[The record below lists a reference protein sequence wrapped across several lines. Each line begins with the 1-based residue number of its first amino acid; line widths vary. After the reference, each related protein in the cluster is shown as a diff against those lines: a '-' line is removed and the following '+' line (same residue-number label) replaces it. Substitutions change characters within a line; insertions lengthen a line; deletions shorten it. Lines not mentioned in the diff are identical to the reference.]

1 MMNRYSVFLKVIETG
16 SFTKAA
22 YELGYTQSAISQ
34 QIHSLEE
41 ELHAT
46 LLARSRKG
54 IELTEDGRALLPYI
68 TRIVQSHKELLEKKN
83 EMQGLVKANIRIGT
97 FTSVSSNWLPNLM
110 KAFKQLYPSVHFE
123 LKQGEYTNIVDY
135 IKEGIVDFGFVN
147 PDAVSDLTTVPL
159 KQDRMLA
166 IVPSAHKLAKK
177 EKVTLEELAEE
188 HYILLDQGDLS
199 EPLESFK
206 ANNLMPRIEYR
217 VIDDYTIMS
226 MVENELGVSILS
238 ELVMNKVNYRFVTK
252 ETVPPIYRTI
262 GLAYQNKQ
270 TLPVASRKF
279 VDFIIEKFKG

>member
-1 MMNRYSVFLKVIETG
+1 
-16 SFTKAA
+16 
-22 YELGYTQSAISQ
+22 
-34 QIHSLEE
+34 
-41 ELHAT
+41 
-46 LLARSRKG
+46 
-54 IELTEDGRALLPYI
+54 
-68 TRIVQSHKELLEKKN
+68 
-83 EMQGLVKANIRIGT
+83 
-97 FTSVSSNWLPNLM
+97 M

-135 IKEGIVDFGFVN
+135 IKGGIVDFGFVN

-206 ANNLMPRIEYR
+206 ANNLMPRVEYR

-279 VDFIIEKFKG
+279 VDFIIEKFKSE